1 MLFLFDQD
9 DQVTG
14 RSAPFTGIAS
24 SSNAQLHTFLYACR
38 NIDGHG
44 LFSVHSAFSF
54 TGSTFSGY
62 ERAFSVTGRTGG
74 NCLHLSQE
82 GIADPAYLAAAAT
95 GRAGLNATLVFGA
108 AAAAG
113 GRSEEH
119 SLNSSHQI

>member
-82 GIADPAYLAAAAT
+82 GIADPAYLPAPPSRCPAFHP
-95 GRAGLNATLVFGA
+95 TLHFHPPA
-108 AAAAG
+108 HPADPAPTF
-113 GRSEEH
+113 
-119 SLNSSHQI
+119 